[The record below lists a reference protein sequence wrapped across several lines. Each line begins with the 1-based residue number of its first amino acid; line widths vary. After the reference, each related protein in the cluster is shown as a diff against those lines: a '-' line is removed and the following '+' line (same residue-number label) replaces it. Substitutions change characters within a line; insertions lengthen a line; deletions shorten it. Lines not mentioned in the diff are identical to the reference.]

1 MPAIRSTSVTEERII
16 RAVVVDDERLLAEAL
31 VRELRQCWPELSVT
45 KTLSDG
51 ESALR
56 YVLEERPDIAFLD
69 IRMPRLSGL
78 EVAIFINDAW
88 MPEEY
93 GRPPLIVFVTA
104 YLEFAVEAFD
114 RAAVDY
120 LVKPIVPERLAETV
134 SRAQAHLFRAM

>member
-78 EVAIFINDAW
+78 EVASLINDAW

-104 YLEFAVEAFD
+104 YSEFAVEAFD
-114 RAAVDY
+114 QAAVDY

>member
-78 EVAIFINDAW
+78 EVASFINDAW

-104 YLEFAVEAFD
+104 YSEFAVEAFD
-114 RAAVDY
+114 QAAVDY